1 MNDKYVIFF
10 EERRGESGIGDEAE
24 KILKE
29 ITAENLWKTL
39 IYTPNKLN
47 KL

>member
-29 ITAENLWKTL
+29 ITAENL
-39 IYTPNKLN
+39 
-47 KL
+47 